1 MQRAD
6 FIREEGKRMDW
17 TVIAGVAALVGLIGG
32 IVAPMLKL
40 NTSITELTVVV
51 NGLARNFEK
60 LTDKNDCAHEK
71 INEKLDDHETRISII
86 EHSGKEGNNGF

>member
-1 MQRAD
+1 
-6 FIREEGKRMDW
+6 MDW

-40 NTSITELTVVV
+40 NTSITQLTVVV
-51 NGLARNFEK
+51 NGLAKGFDK

-71 INEKLDDHETRISII
+71 INEKLDDHETRITLI

>member
-1 MQRAD
+1 
-6 FIREEGKRMDW
+6 MDW

-40 NTSITELTVVV
+40 NTSITQLTVVV
-51 NGLARNFEK
+51 NGLAKGFEK

-71 INEKLDDHETRISII
+71 INEKLDDHETRSTLI
-86 EHSGKEGNNGF
+86 EHSGKEG

>member
-1 MQRAD
+1 
-6 FIREEGKRMDW
+6 MDW
-17 TVIAGVAALVGLIGG
+17 TVIAGVSALVVLIGG

-40 NTSITELTVVV
+40 NTSITQLTVVV

-71 INEKLDDHETRISII
+71 INEKLDDHETRILII
-86 EHSGKEGNNGF
+86 EHSGKEGKDGF

>member
-1 MQRAD
+1 
-6 FIREEGKRMDW
+6 MDW

-40 NTSITELTVVV
+40 NTSITQLTVVV
-51 NGLARNFEK
+51 NGLAKGFEK

-71 INEKLDDHETRISII
+71 INEKLDDHETRITLI
-86 EHSGKEGNNGF
+86 EHRDKEGKDGF

>member
-1 MQRAD
+1 
-6 FIREEGKRMDW
+6 MDW

-40 NTSITELTVVV
+40 NTSITQLTVVV
-51 NGLARNFEK
+51 NGLAKGFEK
-60 LTDKNDCAHEK
+60 LTDKNDDAHKE

-86 EHSGKEGNNGF
+86 EHSSKEG

>member
-1 MQRAD
+1 
-6 FIREEGKRMDW
+6 MDW

-40 NTSITELTVVV
+40 NTSITQLTVVV
-51 NGLARNFEK
+51 NGLAKGFDK
-60 LTDKNDCAHEK
+60 LTDKNDDAHKE
-71 INEKLDDHETRISII
+71 INVKLDDHETRISLI

>member
-1 MQRAD
+1 
-6 FIREEGKRMDW
+6 MDW

-40 NTSITELTVVV
+40 NTSITQLTVVV
-51 NGLARNFEK
+51 NGLAKGFDK
-60 LTDKNDCAHEK
+60 LTDKNDDAHKE

-86 EHSGKEGNNGF
+86 EHSGKEGKDGF

>member
-1 MQRAD
+1 MY
-6 FIREEGKRMDW
+6 W

-40 NTSITELTVVV
+40 NTSITQLTVVV
-51 NGLARNFEK
+51 NGLAKNFEK

-71 INEKLDDHETRISII
+71 INDKLEDHETRISLI
-86 EHSGKEGNNGF
+86 EHSGKEGKDGF

>member
-1 MQRAD
+1 
-6 FIREEGKRMDW
+6 MDW

>member
-1 MQRAD
+1 
-6 FIREEGKRMDW
+6 MDW

-60 LTDKNDCAHEK
+60 LTDKNDCAHDK

>member
-1 MQRAD
+1 
-6 FIREEGKRMDW
+6 MDW

-40 NTSITELTVVV
+40 NTSITQLTVVV

-60 LTDKNDCAHEK
+60 LTDKNECAHEK
-71 INEKLDDHETRISII
+71 INETLEDHETRITLI
-86 EHSGKEGNNGF
+86 EHSGKEGKNGF

>member
-1 MQRAD
+1 
-6 FIREEGKRMDW
+6 MDW

-40 NTSITELTVVV
+40 NTSITQLTVVV
-51 NGLARNFEK
+51 NGLAKNFEK

-71 INEKLDDHETRISII
+71 INDKLEDHETRIFII
-86 EHSGKEGNNGF
+86 EHDGKEG

>member
-1 MQRAD
+1 
-6 FIREEGKRMDW
+6 MDW

-32 IVAPMLKL
+32 IVAPILKL

-60 LTDKNDCAHEK
+60 LTDKNEEAHGK
-71 INEKLDDHETRISII
+71 INEKLEDHEKRIFII
-86 EHSGKEGNNGF
+86 EHDGKEG

>member
-1 MQRAD
+1 
-6 FIREEGKRMDW
+6 MDW

-40 NTSITELTVVV
+40 NTSITQLTVVV
-51 NGLARNFEK
+51 NGLAKNFEK
-60 LTDKNDCAHEK
+60 LTDKNDDAHKE
-71 INEKLDDHETRISII
+71 INVKLDDHETRISLI

>member
-1 MQRAD
+1 
-6 FIREEGKRMDW
+6 MDW

-40 NTSITELTVVV
+40 NTSITQLTVVV
-51 NGLARNFEK
+51 NGLAKGFDK

-71 INEKLDDHETRISII
+71 INEKLDDHEKRIFII
-86 EHSGKEGNNGF
+86 EHDGKEG